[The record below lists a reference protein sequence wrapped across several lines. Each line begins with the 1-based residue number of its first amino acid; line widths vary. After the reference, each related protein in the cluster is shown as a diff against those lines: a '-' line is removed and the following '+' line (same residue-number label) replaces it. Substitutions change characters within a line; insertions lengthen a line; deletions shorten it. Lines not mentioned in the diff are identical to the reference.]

1 MRKKDEKAI
10 RTGKDSFTNVKE
22 SVVSKDVDVPGNPR
36 TPKDCGGGSH
46 GSRQSQLQ
54 FSN

>member
-1 MRKKDEKAI
+1 MKNQFERE
-10 RTGKDSFTNVKE
+10 RTGGDTNVKE